1 MRTLKLVFGMI
12 AALALAQYSAVYYR
26 CTEFNYFVRQAAQRT
41 AVQGQLKQVL
51 LAKAGD
57 YMLPIRD
64 ENVSVT
70 AVGSVLRVAVEYRVP
85 VNFFL
90 FERELVFHTVAS
102 GPLFR
107 D

>member
-1 MRTLKLVFGMI
+1 MRTLKLVF
-12 AALALAQYSAVYYR
+12 AVSVVVVLVQYSSIYYR
-26 CTEFNYFVRQAAQRT
+26 CTEFNYFVEQAAQRKS
-41 AVQGQLKQVL
+41 VRGELKQRL
-51 LAKAGD
+51 LAKAVD
-57 YMLPIRD
+57 YMLPVQE

-70 AVGSVLRVAVEYRVP
+70 AAGSVLRVAVDYRVP
-85 VNFFL
+85 VNFYL